1 MLNIESREVQKRS
14 QLSTHNSQFSMNIVI
29 IGKGNV
35 ATNLQHAFSK
45 KGLACQMVSSREGLC
60 ELPNANVYIYAIRDE
75 ALAQVV
81 AQVQGKE
88 KALHLHTSGSMPITV
103 FGEDKPHAGV
113 FYPFQTFSKARV
125 IEDFSTVPVFFE
137 ARGIDDISAVYSLAL
152 TITSHV
158 YETTQH
164 DRERLHV
171 AGVFACNFSNL
182 MYTMASELLRNTHIP
197 FSALLPLI
205 DETASKIHSL
215 PPREA
220 QTGPARRGDENV
232 MNHHMSLLTDEQCQL
247 YQLLSQAIRK
257 RNS

>member
-1 MLNIESREVQKRS
+1 
-14 QLSTHNSQFSMNIVI
+14 MNIVI
-29 IGKGNV
+29 IGQGNV
-35 ATNLQHAFSK
+35 ATNLDYAFRK
-45 KGLACQMVSSREGLC
+45 KGIACQMVSSREGLDHI
-60 ELPNANVYIYAIRDE
+60 PAANVYIYAVRDE
-75 ALAQVV
+75 ALPSVV
-81 AQVQGKE
+81 AQVVGVGKS
-88 KALHLHTSGSMPITV
+88 LHLHTSGTMPITV

-171 AGVFACNFSNL
+171 AGVFTNNFTNL
-182 MYTMASELLRNTHIP
+182 MYTMAAELLQNTHIP

-205 DETASKIHSL
+205 DETAAKIHTLS
-215 PPREA
+215 PRDA

-232 MNHHMSLLTDEQCQL
+232 MNHHLSLLGEKQQIV
-247 YQLLSQAIRK
+247 YRLLSEEIEKRK
-257 RNS
+257 

>member
-1 MLNIESREVQKRS
+1 
-14 QLSTHNSQFSMNIVI
+14 MNIVI

-35 ATNLQHAFSK
+35 ATNLDYAFRK
-45 KGLACQMVSSREGLC
+45 KGVACQMVSSREGLDQ
-60 ELPNANVYIYAIRDE
+60 LPAANVYIYSVKDE
-75 ALAQVV
+75 ALAEVV

-88 KALHLHTSGSMPITV
+88 KSLHLHTSGTMPITV
-103 FGEDKPHAGV
+103 FGADKPHAGI
-113 FYPFQTFSKARV
+113 FYPFQTFSKARL

-158 YETTQH
+158 YEASQQ

-171 AGVFACNFSNL
+171 AGVFTNNFTNL
-182 MYTMASELLRNTHIP
+182 MYTMAAELLKSTHIP

-205 DETASKIHSL
+205 DETAAKIHSMA
-215 PPREA
+215 PRDA

-232 MNHHMSLLTDEQCQL
+232 MSHHM
-247 YQLLSQAIRK
+247 QLLSDEQREIYRLLSEAIKK
-257 RNS
+257 R

>member
-1 MLNIESREVQKRS
+1 
-14 QLSTHNSQFSMNIVI
+14 MNIVI
-29 IGKGNV
+29 IGQGNV
-35 ATNLQHAFSK
+35 ATNLDYAFRK
-45 KGLACQMVSSREGLC
+45 KGIACQMVSSREGLDHI
-60 ELPNANVYIYAIRDE
+60 PAANVYIYAVRDE
-75 ALAQVV
+75 ALPSVV
-81 AQVQGKE
+81 AQVVGVGKS
-88 KALHLHTSGSMPITV
+88 LHLHTSGTMPITV
-103 FGEDKPHAGV
+103 FGDDKPHAGV

-171 AGVFACNFSNL
+171 AGVFTNNFTNL
-182 MYTMASELLRNTHIP
+182 MYTMAAELLQNTHIP

-205 DETASKIHSL
+205 DETAAKIHTLS
-215 PPREA
+215 PRDA

-232 MNHHMSLLTDEQCQL
+232 MNHHLSLLGEKQQIV
-247 YQLLSQAIRK
+247 YRLLSEEIEKRK
-257 RNS
+257 